1 MRLGDPETPIHD
13 RQLDWIVGLGFLG
26 AAGMILI
33 LAPQPS
39 DSGFWL
45 RRVDLLSLPLYVA
58 GLTSILFGVRRLWA
72 IRYAILFLLL
82 AWPIPFAWLLS
93 LTAGWFTD
101 LTAGIV
107 GALTTV
113 VPVARPAVGDGTL
126 FLVGSGE
133 DFFGVSIG
141 TACAGVN
148 SFVGFLLLGVGT
160 LSIVRG
166 PMPKRLTWLLVGL
179 AITIGLNV
187 ARIMAILVVG
197 HAWGEDAALNV
208 LHPVAGLIVFNL
220 GVLVMLILAPRFGLK
235 FARRSSTP
243 IGPVASPAPKTT
255 IRLLPA
261 LAATLAIAV
270 VFGVTNA
277 AFSRYEAISSGLTDA
292 RLAKLDIDVAH
303 VPGWVS
309 SPVGELRQARQYFG
323 DAATWERAAYRP
335 TAAATITADRAVF
348 VDVLTTDDSGTFAAY
363 GLEACYAFHGYTISS
378 VAKVDIGAGV
388 EAEVID
394 YTNTRNGIAWSALWW
409 EWPYATADGST
420 HYERVVV
427 FMADGPDSTY
437 DGLADL
443 EIDTQ
448 DARFVETDQFLATL
462 GQAIVA
468 SQLSPATA
476 DAPSTAGD

>member
-1 MRLGDPETPIHD
+1 MLG
-13 RQLDWIVGLGFLG
+13 
-26 AAGMILI
+26 
-33 LAPQPS
+33 
-39 DSGFWL
+39 
-45 RRVDLLSLPLYVA
+45 
-58 GLTSILFGVRRLWA
+58 
-72 IRYAILFLLL
+72 
-82 AWPIPFAWLLS
+82 

-113 VPVARPAVGDGTL
+113 LPVARPAVGDGTL
-126 FLVGSGE
+126 FLVGSG
-133 DFFGVSIG
+133 DGFFGVSIG

-166 PMPKRLTWLLVGL
+166 PIVRRLAWLLVGL

-187 ARIMAILVVG
+187 ARIMAILAVG
-197 HAWGEDAALNV
+197 HTWGQDAALNV

-220 GVLVMLILAPRFGLK
+220 GVLVMLILAPRFGLR
-235 FARRSSTP
+235 FAHRSVPPTDAS
-243 IGPVASPAPKTT
+243 VSPAPKAT

-261 LAATLAIAV
+261 LAATLAIAM

-292 RLAKLDIDVAH
+292 RLAKLDVDVAH
-303 VPGWVS
+303 VPGWIAS
-309 SPVGELRQARQYFG
+309 AMGDLRQARQYFG

-335 TAAATITADRAVF
+335 TADATITADRAVY

-378 VAKVDIGAGV
+378 VAQVDIGAGV
-388 EAEVID
+388 QAEVID

-409 EWPYATADGST
+409 EWPYATEEGET
-420 HYERVVV
+420 HYQRIVV
-427 FMADGPDSTY
+427 FMADGPQSTY
-437 DGLADL
+437 EGLADL
-443 EIDTQ
+443 EIATQ
-448 DARFVETDQFLATL
+448 DARFAETDRFLASL

-476 DAPSTAGD
+476 ATPGTAGD